1 MLKRMIILN
10 NNNQI
15 DKNTIHIAIKTIII
29 IITIKINIK
38 ILLKI
43 TGMFKT
49 MMQK

>member
-15 DKNTIHIAIKTIII
+15 DKNTIHITIKTIII

-38 ILLKI
+38 IPLKI
-43 TGMFKT
+43 TGMNKT